1 MARFF
6 KRLAHPR
13 FFFACPMRAA
23 FYLLTLTATLAAC
36 TRRPATTSAAAAAT
50 PATPVFQKPRT
61 VSTIPINTAPGDTAL
76 VYQRTPCFGTC
87 PAYTAT
93 VFRDGRVSY
102 YGDRFVPVKG
112 QQMLS
117 LPQPMVQEL
126 LDGARRINFTQLP
139 TEYRSNVTDLPGTYV
154 TVYLPGQQRHKVF
167 AERGA
172 APKEL
177 QGYLD
182 FLQGR
187 LDPLAGLNLDK

>member
-1 MARFF
+1 
-6 KRLAHPR
+6 
-13 FFFACPMRAA
+13 MRAA
-23 FYLLTLTATLAAC
+23 LYLLTLATSLTACAQ
-36 TRRPATTSAAAAAT
+36 RSATTGASAPAA

-61 VSTIPINTAPGDTAL
+61 VSTIPINTAPGDTVL
-76 VYQRTPCFGTC
+76 VYQRTPCYGTC

-112 QQMLS
+112 QQTLS
-117 LPQPMVQEL
+117 LPQPTVQEL
-126 LDGARRINFTQLP
+126 LAGARRIHFTQLR
-139 TEYRSNVTDLPGTYV
+139 TEYRSNVTDLPGTFV

>member
-1 MARFF
+1 
-6 KRLAHPR
+6 
-13 FFFACPMRAA
+13 MRAA
-23 FYLLTLTATLAAC
+23 YYLLTITAALSAC
-36 TRRPATTSAAAAAT
+36 ARHPATTSAAV
-50 PATPVFQKPRT
+50 PSNSATPVVHKPRT

-76 VYQRTPCFGTC
+76 VFQRTPCYGTC

-93 VFRDGRVSY
+93 VFRDGKVSY

-112 QQMLS
+112 QQTLSIAQPTVTEML
-117 LPQPMVQEL
+117 E
-126 LDGARRINFTQLP
+126 GARHINFTQLNAD
-139 TEYRSNVTDLPGTYV
+139 YRAQVSDMPGTYV

-182 FLQGR
+182 YLGGK
-187 LDPLAGLNLDK
+187 LDPLAGVNVDK